1 MTTVATEAR
10 SLYGATAGSDQQRSW
25 LEDGAVPVA
34 VYGLGKMGLPLAA
47 AYAEVTGSVTGVDVD
62 QTVVD
67 RINQGKSH
75 VANEPG
81 LDELVAETVAS
92 GALTATSDAEAAAA
106 GASVHV
112 VIVPTALSADDTAD
126 LSALRTALESIG
138 QGLSAGDIVVIEST
152 VPPGTCES
160 VAAPLL
166 EAASDLTVGEF
177 GLAFC
182 PERTASGRA
191 LTDIRSAYPKVVG
204 GIDAEST
211 RSVEL
216 LYGAIT
222 DNDVISV
229 ADVTTAECVKL
240 FEGVYRDVNIALA
253 NELATIADELGV
265 DAREAIDVA
274 NTQPFCDIH
283 DPGAGVGGHCIPY
296 YPHFLV
302 AGLETDAALI
312 RTARAVN
319 DSMPAYTAG
328 KLFEGFARAGTDPGG
343 ATVAVLGVAYRPG
356 VQETRESP
364 AIPIIDRLR
373 DAGVEVVAV
382 DPVLG
387 DRPDLDVT
395 WVGVDE
401 LPARSLD
408 GAILVTAHA
417 EFADI
422 PWAAFED
429 MVIVD
434 GRNAL
439 DLENTGHT
447 VHTIGGGT

>member
-1 MTTVATEAR
+1 
-10 SLYGATAGSDQQRSW
+10 
-25 LEDGAVPVA
+25 
-34 VYGLGKMGLPLAA
+34 
-47 AYAEVTGSVTGVDVD
+47 
-62 QTVVD
+62 
-67 RINQGKSH
+67 
-75 VANEPG
+75 
-81 LDELVAETVAS
+81 
-92 GALTATSDAEAAAA
+92 
-106 GASVHV
+106 
-112 VIVPTALSADDTAD
+112 
-126 LSALRTALESIG
+126 
-138 QGLSAGDIVVIEST
+138 
-152 VPPGTCES
+152 
-160 VAAPLL
+160 L
-166 EAASDLTVGEF
+166 EAASGLTVGEF